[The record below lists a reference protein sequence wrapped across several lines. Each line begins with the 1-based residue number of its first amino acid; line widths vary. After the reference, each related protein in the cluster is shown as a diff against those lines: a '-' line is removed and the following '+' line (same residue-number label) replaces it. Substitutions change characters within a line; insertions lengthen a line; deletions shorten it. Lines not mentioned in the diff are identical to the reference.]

1 MPSTAEDQRVI
12 AFKST
17 PAEANAGHLSE
28 KDASFLRNVFA
39 NSHINFLLGAGFC
52 GGILPTLG
60 AREEWLAA
68 ACARGDDALEPLL
81 QYEFFESV
89 VLPMASV
96 QPTEDMVRFGRH
108 LKRLLAER
116 GTTSI
121 PRKASLFTT
130 NYDSLLE
137 DALEKA
143 GVSYNDGFEGRN
155 NPTFAT
161 RSYGRIHYSQSLAME
176 YQAQIPT
183 VNVVKLHGS
192 VTWTHTTESPN
203 IGFRQ
208 CEDAL
213 RALASKHLPLLTE
226 DELSDIKSIIG
237 SPVGEEGLD
246 KLSEIAEKK
255 GPEWE
260 KDAALFLEDY
270 HSTLQLINPTKNK
283 FEETVMGLTYYE
295 LLRLFAN
302 ELDRNNSLLIG
313 FGFSFADEHILEIT
327 RRALDNPQLI
337 LIICCHTREDEGWYR
352 KKFIGCDNV
361 WYIVPDEKFELDA
374 LCAVLSEVR

>member
-1 MPSTAEDQRVI
+1 MPNAAATQRVI
-12 AFKST
+12 PFATAQDGTGSR
-17 PAEANAGHLSE
+17 HLSE
-28 KDASFLRNVFA
+28 QDASFLRNVFA

-52 GGILPTLG
+52 GGVLPVLG
-60 AREEWLAA
+60 NREEWLTAACKRGNAA
-68 ACARGDDALEPLL
+68 AESLL
-81 QYEFFESV
+81 QYEFFRSII
-89 VLPMASV
+89 LPMATA
-96 QPTEDMVRFGRH
+96 QPTECMVEFGRQ

-130 NYDSLLE
+130 NYDSLAE

-143 GVSYNDGFEGRN
+143 EVSYNDGFEGRN

-161 RSYGRIHYSQSLAME
+161 RSFGRIHYAQSLAME

-183 VNVVKLHGS
+183 VNIVKLHGS
-192 VTWTHTTESPN
+192 VTWSRDAESPH

-208 CEDAL
+208 CGEAL
-213 RALASKHLPLLTE
+213 RALESRHLDLLTE
-226 DELSDIKSIIG
+226 DELSVVEGIISG
-237 SPVGEEGLD
+237 SAKEEKLD
-246 KLSEIAEKK
+246 KLNEFIDEKGAE
-255 GPEWE
+255 W
-260 KDAALFLEDY
+260 ATNMSLFLQDY
-270 HSTLQLINPTKNK
+270 QATLQLINPTKNK

-302 ELDRNNSLLIG
+302 ELDRNNSLLVS

-337 LIICCHTREDEGWYR
+337 LIICCHTGKDEDWYR
-352 KKFIGCDNV
+352 EKFREYDNV
-361 WYIVPDEKFELDA
+361 WYIVPEEKFELDA
-374 LCAVLSEVR
+374 LCSVLNEVR